1 MPFDIDSLKKMTIFE
16 NVKEKL
22 ARYGQEHLI
31 KYWDELNDQ
40 ERMSLIQDIQ
50 EINLEEVQSFF
61 KRATAS
67 LEESSAKLDDRMQA
81 IPESTFMSTS
91 RTDEEKL
98 KVYENEG
105 KQSSV

>member
-1 MPFDIDSLKKMTIFE
+1 MTIFE
-16 NVKEKL
+16 ITKEKL
-22 ARYGQEHLI
+22 TRYGQEHLI
-31 KYWDELNDQ
+31 KYWDELTDQ
-40 ERMSLIQDIQ
+40 ERISLIDDIK

-61 KRATAS
+61 TRATSS
-67 LEESSAKLDDRMQA
+67 LEASAKKLDDRMEP

-105 KQSSV
+105 KRLNYAIK